1 MNKDSSQ
8 EVSEV
13 KLYPVFPTNHMIE
26 EYMLLAN
33 IKVAEKIHQENP
45 NNALLRKHMQ
55 PKIVEI

>member
-45 NNALLRKHMQ
+45 NNALLRKHM
-55 PKIVEI
+55 